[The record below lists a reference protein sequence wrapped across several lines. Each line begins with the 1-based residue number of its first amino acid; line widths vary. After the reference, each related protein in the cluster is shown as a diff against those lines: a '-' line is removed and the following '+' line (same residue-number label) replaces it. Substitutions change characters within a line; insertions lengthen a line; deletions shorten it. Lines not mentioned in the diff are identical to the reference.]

1 MPEPARL
8 YYLRHG
14 QTTWNADGN
23 RYAGA
28 SDVPLTDLGV
38 RQAKAGAALI
48 RDIHFDAVFCS
59 GLSRALE
66 TAKLV
71 LEGRDVPIVQDPRL
85 NEMNYGNWE
94 GRTLDEILAEPGNH
108 WHDWAR
114 DPDGWRPGE
123 TGELASELVARV
135 TSFLYDVMQ
144 PGRTVL
150 AVAHHTTGRLLIAH
164 TLEMPLAHYRLL
176 QLDNASLSLY
186 ERADRGDSWQFINRT
201 APVTP

>member
-1 MPEPARL
+1 MAEPARL
-8 YYLRHG
+8 YFLRHG

-28 SDVPLTDLGV
+28 SDVPLTELGIL
-38 RQAKAGAALI
+38 QAKAGAERI
-48 RDIHFDAVFCS
+48 RDLEFDAIFCS

-66 TAKLV
+66 TAKLA
-71 LEGRDVPIVQDPRL
+71 LDGRDVPIVQDPRL

-94 GRTLDEILAEPGNH
+94 GKTHAEILAEPDNH
-108 WHDWAR
+108 WHDWTQ
-114 DPDGWRPGE
+114 DPDAWRPGT

-135 TSFLYDVMQ
+135 TAFLYDVLQ

-164 TLEMPLAHYRLL
+164 MLEMPLANYRRL
-176 QLDNASLSLY
+176 QLDNASLSLF
-186 ERADRGDSWQFINRT
+186 ERSDRGDIWQFINRT
-201 APVTP
+201 

>member
-1 MPEPARL
+1 MTDPARL
-8 YYLRHG
+8 YFLRHG

-28 SDVPLTDLGV
+28 TDVPLTETGIA
-38 RQAKAGAALI
+38 QARKGAELI
-48 RDIHFDAVFCS
+48 RDLNFDAVYCS

-66 TAKLV
+66 TAKLA

-94 GRTLDEILAEPGNH
+94 GKTHAEILAESDNH
-108 WHDWAR
+108 WHDWMT
-114 DPDGWRPGE
+114 DPDAWRPGAN
-123 TGELASELVARV
+123 GELASELVGRV
-135 TSFLYDVMQ
+135 TAFLYDILQ

-164 TLEMPLAHYRLL
+164 MLEMPLANYRRL
-176 QLDNASLSLY
+176 QLDNASLSLF
-186 ERADRGDSWQFINRT
+186 ERSDRGDIWQFINRT
-201 APVTP
+201 

>member
-1 MPEPARL
+1 MAEPARL
-8 YYLRHG
+8 YFLRHG

-28 SDVPLTDLGV
+28 SDVPLTELGIQ
-38 RQAKAGAALI
+38 QAKAGAERI
-48 RDIHFDAVFCS
+48 RTIEFDAVFCS
-59 GLSRALE
+59 GLARALE
-66 TAKLV
+66 TARLV
-71 LEGRDVPIVQDPRL
+71 LAGRNVPIVQDLRL
-85 NEMNYGNWE
+85 NEMNYGQWE
-94 GRTLDEILAEPGNH
+94 GKTHAEILAEPDNH
-108 WHDWAR
+108 WHDWAQ
-114 DPDGWRPGE
+114 DPDGWRPGG

-135 TSFLYDVMQ
+135 TSFLFDVME

-164 TLEMPLAHYRLL
+164 TLEMPLANYRRL

-201 APVTP
+201 

>member
-1 MPEPARL
+1 MAEPARL
-8 YYLRHG
+8 YFLRHG

-28 SDVPLTDLGV
+28 TDVPLTDLGIE
-38 RQAKAGAALI
+38 QARRGSEMI
-48 RDIHFDAVFCS
+48 RGLDLDAVFCS

-66 TAKLV
+66 TAKLA
-71 LEGRDVPIVQDPRL
+71 LDGRDIPIVQDPRL
-85 NEMNYGNWE
+85 NEMNYGKWE
-94 GRTLDEILAEPGNH
+94 GKTHAEILAEPDNH

-114 DPDGWRPGE
+114 DPDAWRPGT

-135 TSFLYDVMQ
+135 TAFLYDVLQ

-164 TLEMPLAHYRLL
+164 MLEMPLANYRRL
-176 QLDNASLSLY
+176 QLDNASLSLF
-186 ERADRGDSWQFINRT
+186 ERSDRGDIWQFINRT
-201 APVTP
+201 

>member
-28 SDVPLTDLGV
+28 TDVPLTELGIQ
-38 RQAKAGAALI
+38 QAKQGSARI
-48 RDIHFDAVFCS
+48 RDIEFDAVFCS
-59 GLSRALE
+59 GMSRALE

-71 LEGRDVPIVQDPRL
+71 LDGRDVPIVQDPRL
-85 NEMNYGNWE
+85 NEMNYGTWE
-94 GRTLDEILAEPGNH
+94 GKTHAEIVAEPDNH
-108 WHDWAR
+108 WHDWAA
-114 DPDGWRPGE
+114 DPDAVRPGE
-123 TGELASELVARV
+123 RGELASELVARV
-135 TSFLYDVMQ
+135 TGFLFDVLQ

-164 TLEMPLAHYRLL
+164 MLDMPLANYRRL
-176 QLDNASLSLY
+176 QLDNASLSMF
-186 ERADRGDSWQFINRT
+186 ERSERGDIWQFINR
-201 APVTP
+201 V

>member
-164 TLEMPLAHYRLL
+164 TLEMPLAHYRRL

>member
-1 MPEPARL
+1 MTEPARL
-8 YYLRHG
+8 YFLRHG

-28 SDVPLTDLGV
+28 TDVPLTELGIQ
-38 RQAKAGAALI
+38 QAKAGAERI
-48 RDIHFDAVFCS
+48 RGLEFDAIYCS

-66 TAKLV
+66 TAKLA
-71 LEGRDVPIVQDPRL
+71 LDGRDVPIVQDPRL

-94 GRTLDEILAEPGNH
+94 GKTHAEILAEPDNH
-108 WHDWAR
+108 WHDWAQ
-114 DPDGWRPGE
+114 DPDAWRPGA

-135 TSFLYDVMQ
+135 TAFLFDVLQ

-164 TLEMPLAHYRLL
+164 MLEMPLANYRRL
-176 QLDNASLSLY
+176 QLDNASLSLF
-186 ERADRGDSWQFINRT
+186 ERSERGDIWQFINR
-201 APVTP
+201 V